1 MSESGKIPLSSMTP
15 ERIEEIKRNFK
26 AGSPWWFMIEKAEIA
41 YLIHSLEESQQ
52 QNARWKEAVN
62 GLMMADTDV
71 QRDLAEAQQ
80 TIARQQAELDEY
92 QGQMKILTEWANAEE
107 MNVSDLISE
116 RNDLQEAFEKIKS
129 AAPNPFYHMASDA
142 LK

>member
-116 RNDLQEAFEKIKS
+116 RNDLQEALEKIKS

>member
-1 MSESGKIPLSSMTP
+1 MSESGEIPLSSMTP
-15 ERIEEIKRNFK
+15 ERIEEKNRNFK
-26 AGSPWWFMIEKAEIA
+26 AGSPWWFMIEKADIA
-41 YLIHSLEESQQ
+41 YLFHSLEESQQ

-71 QRDLAEAQQ
+71 QRDLAEAQE

>member
-1 MSESGKIPLSSMTP
+1 
-15 ERIEEIKRNFK
+15 
-26 AGSPWWFMIEKAEIA
+26 MIEKADIA
-41 YLIHSLEESQQ
+41 YLIYSLEESQQ

-92 QGQMKILTEWANAEE
+92 QGQMKILTEWANAVE

-116 RNDLQEAFEKIKS
+116 RNDLQEALEKIKS
-129 AAPNPFYHMASDA
+129 AAPNPFYRMASDA

>member
-1 MSESGKIPLSSMTP
+1 
-15 ERIEEIKRNFK
+15 
-26 AGSPWWFMIEKAEIA
+26 MIEKADIA
-41 YLIHSLEESQQ
+41 YLIHSLEDSQQ

-62 GLMMADTDV
+62 RLMMADTDL
-71 QRDLAEAQQ
+71 QRDYAEAQQ
-80 TIARQQAELDEY
+80 TIARQQAELDEF

-116 RNDLQEAFEKIKS
+116 RKDLQEALEKIKS